1 MSQNYDPNN
10 PNNPQGGYGQPPADG
25 QQPQGGYGAP
35 PPYGTP
41 PPSGYG
47 TPPPAGYQQPQG
59 YQQTNY
65 QAPDMNKAAVNVG
78 NDLAALP
85 QKWLTALTKP
95 STDFFAREMPNAN
108 WTTILVGAGIAAV
121 VSAIFSII
129 RVGGATG
136 IISGFIGSVI
146 GLLIGSGILY
156 LIATTI
162 GKGRGNFMV
171 QTYLYSLFSIP
182 ISLVSS
188 VLGIIPV
195 VGSLLGIALSIYS
208 LYLTYLMLQP
218 AHNMNKQSAQT
229 TVIVLFVI
237 GLVIG
242 ILLLVVFVG
251 LLATLG
257 LAATSSIR

>member
-10 PNNPQGGYGQPPADG
+10 PNNPQGGYGQPPVDG
-25 QQPQGGYGAP
+25 QQPQGGYGA
-35 PPYGTP
+35 P

-47 TPPPAGYQQPQG
+47 TPPPAGYQQQQG

-65 QAPDMNKAAVNVG
+65 QQPDLNKAAVNVG
-78 NDLAALP
+78 NDIAALP
-85 QKWLTALTKP
+85 QKWLTVLTKP

-121 VSAIFSII
+121 VSALFSII
-129 RVGGATG
+129 RFGGAAG
-136 IISGFIGSVI
+136 IIGGFIGSVI
-146 GLLIGSGILY
+146 GLLVGSGILY
-156 LIATTI
+156 LVATTV
-162 GKGRGNFMV
+162 GKGRGDFMV
-171 QTYLYSLFSIP
+171 QTYLYSLFTIP

-195 VGSLLGIALSIYS
+195 VGGLLGLALSIYS

-229 TVIVLFVI
+229 TVIVLFVV

-242 ILLLVVFVG
+242 ILLAFVFVG
-251 LLATLG
+251 LFAAVG
-257 LAATSSIR
+257 LAGLSVR